1 MRHANRTT
9 ATARG
14 RPLIGGRRLLVLAL
28 VGLVSLLVTAP
39 AHAIDGG
46 GAPPTE
52 LPYVGRLTA
61 ERDLGAGETGKNCGA
76 VLIADT
82 WALTAAH
89 CTRYSSPAGSG
100 PFAARDLSLSF
111 GSARADGAGGT
122 TVDVVRVVRGEQ
134 DVALLELADAVPVTP
149 VRLAAHRP
157 DDDADVLAA
166 GWGRGTGSAPLEAA
180 AMQVDDGSAFRTR
193 AVLVTAPATGR
204 PDAGVANHGDSGGPL
219 LVAVPNGY
227 ALAGIAESAIESRG
241 GMSNAWVRVDAR
253 SATYEWVD
261 EYVSLATVGALPHPN
276 IRPTAP

>member
-1 MRHANRTT
+1 MRWFA
-9 ATARG
+9 
-14 RPLIGGRRLLVLAL
+14 LLAL
-28 VGLVSLLVTAP
+28 ALAVPASLLVPDTAR
-39 AHAIDGG
+39 AIDGG
-46 GAPPTE
+46 GAPPSE

-61 ERDLGAGETGKNCGA
+61 VRDVGRGEVGENCGA
-76 VLIADT
+76 VLIAQT

-89 CTRYSSPAGSG
+89 CTRYSSPVGSG
-100 PFAARDLSLSF
+100 PFAVRDLSLTF

-122 TVDVVRVVRGEQ
+122 TVHVARIVRGEQ
-134 DVALLELADAVPVTP
+134 DVALLQLADPVPVAP

-180 AMQVDDGSAFRTR
+180 AMQVDDGSVFRTR
-193 AVLVTAPATGR
+193 GVLVTAPATGR

-219 LVAVPNGY
+219 LVEVPNGY
-227 ALAGIAESAIESRG
+227 TLAGIAESAIESPG

-253 SATYEWVD
+253 SATYDWVD
-261 EYVSLATVGALPHPN
+261 RYVALSTVGALPHPN